1 MKATAI
7 YKHKTW
13 LSQNNTT
20 EVERFKTITAA
31 KQALSHIKKSWIKN
45 GGEVLKSNKTHLQ
58 VCEANGESII
68 NFDIIEL
75 LNHVKIYACSYL
87 I

>member
-20 EVERFKTITAA
+20 ELERFKTMKAA
-31 KQALSHIKKSWIKN
+31 KQALNHIKKSWNTQI
-45 GGEVLKSNKTHLQ
+45 
-58 VCEANGESII
+58 
-68 NFDIIEL
+68 
-75 LNHVKIYACSYL
+75 
-87 I
+87 

>member
-1 MKATAI
+1 MKASVI

-20 EVERFKTITAA
+20 EVEKFKTITAA
-31 KQALSHIKKSWIKN
+31 KQGLSHIKKSWIKN
-45 GGEVLKSNKTHLQ
+45 GGEVLKSSATHLQ
-58 VCEANGESII
+58 VCEASGENII

-75 LNHVKIYACSYL
+75 
-87 I
+87 

>member
-7 YKHKTW
+7 YKQKTW

-20 EVERFKTITAA
+20 EQERFKTMKAA
-31 KQALSHIKKSWIKN
+31 KQALNHIKKSWIKN
-45 GGEVLKSNKTHLQ
+45 GGEILKSNPLHLQ
-58 VCEANGESII
+58 VCEGNGENII

-75 LNHVKIYACSYL
+75 
-87 I
+87 